1 MNIDNNLYYLITMLI
16 SLSYPLLNSFEKRIY
31 FFNKW
36 KFLFPSILI
45 MMSIFIP
52 WDIYFTKIGIWSFND
67 KFIIGKKLYF
77 LPFEEWLFFII
88 IPFCCVF
95 IFEVLKYFFPN
106 NLINIKSYY
115 YKLLA
120 IVILCFAIY
129 YKNELYT
136 LSVFSFTSLMLYI
149 SSLASNKFINDLFR
163 TFLVSLIPFF
173 LVNGFLTGSY
183 SEPIVIYNSD
193 EIINFRILNIPIEDF
208 FYSFSMI
215 SLTLIVYN
223 SLMNRF
229 GN

>member
-67 KFIIGKKLYF
+67 KFIIGKKLYL
-77 LPFEEWLFFII
+77 LPIEEWLFFII

-163 TFLVSLIPFF
+163 TFLGI
-173 LVNGFLTGSY
+173 GMKTY
-183 SEPIVIYNSD
+183 
-193 EIINFRILNIPIEDF
+193 
-208 FYSFSMI
+208 
-215 SLTLIVYN
+215 
-223 SLMNRF
+223 
-229 GN
+229 

>member
-1 MNIDNNLYYLITMLI
+1 
-16 SLSYPLLNSFEKRIY
+16 
-31 FFNKW
+31 
-36 KFLFPSILI
+36 
-45 MMSIFIP
+45 MSIFIP
-52 WDIYFTKIGIWSFND
+52 WDIYFTKIGVWSFND
-67 KFIIGKKLYF
+67 KFIIGSKFYL
-77 LPFEEWLFFII
+77 LPIEEWLFFII

-149 SSLASNKFINDLFR
+149 SSLAGNKFINDLFR

-183 SEPIVIYNSD
+183 SEAIVIYNSY

-229 GN
+229 EN